1 MLKKFIVSEGSQT
14 RNLFSNELLATNC
27 EQEKLMPC
35 NLEGLVMPDTYF
47 FDREEEIIEILK
59 IATKSQEKKNRFSLA
74 TKK

>member
-1 MLKKFIVSEGSQT
+1 
-14 RNLFSNELLATNC
+14 
-27 EQEKLMPC
+27 MPC